1 LFRLNRIASVAVGLT
16 VLNLGVVGVASRGL
30 LMLTGV
36 GPPVLHHFAAALVD
50 VLAAPGAL

>member
-1 LFRLNRIASVAVGLT
+1 MFRLNRIASVAVGLT